1 MNITNEMINEIRN
14 KVDIVSVISN
24 YLPLTQRGKN
34 YFGVCPFH
42 DDHSPSM
49 SVSPD
54 KQIFTCF
61 SCGATGNVFT
71 FVADYEHIGFYDA
84 VRLLGSKV
92 GYNLGNS
99 ISKNNNKYA
108 DYYDI
113 YNLSC
118 KFYQNNL
125 NTSLGKNAREYL
137 EKRKID
143 NDTIKKFK
151 IGLALPKVSLTD
163 YLLAKKYSLKNL
175 NDMGLSNDNGMD
187 LFVNRIIFPLYDL
200 EGNTVSN
207 WNKDEDNDGLLDV
220 QEQYNQFVWIPVKKG
235 EYQRNYSYPIFVFNS
250 EGYYHSDTTPVNSM
264 CSDIGYLPN
273 IIQPSVDSATS
284 NENSERE
291 NVERAGG
298 FYISRYEAGNSGAA
312 SETTNG
318 KEKPVSKQKSYVY
331 NYITQEDAKKI
342 SKNMYNNGG
351 ARSALCSG
359 IQWDCALNFVNGK
372 TDAMNNVY
380 LVRGY
385 NENRHM
391 NSVQKTGINNYDKVS
406 NIYDLEGNCAEFV
419 AERNTLNDYVLI
431 NRGGYYYKGSGDWSS
446 NRATIGIGTKVETTT
461 FRMVLYVI

>member
-1 MNITNEMINEIRN
+1 MLTGQNGILNRAIEAKEKTEKSNGKEKIQLEIMSSYDN
-14 KVDIVSVISN
+14 TGKVDLEKLKLNLKNQGITTNNSN
-24 YLPLTQRGKN
+24 SFPLEVEMNGENIYIIEDGTIYSEIQAGKTVEGEN
-34 YFGVCPFH
+34 KIY
-42 DDHSPSM
+42 
-49 SVSPD
+49 
-54 KQIFTCF
+54 
-61 SCGATGNVFT
+61 A
-71 FVADYEHIGFYDA
+71 
-84 VRLLGSKV
+84 
-92 GYNLGNS
+92 
-99 ISKNNNKYA
+99 NNNNFA
-108 DYYDI
+108 I
-113 YNLSC
+113 IPVGFTVS
-118 KFYQNNL
+118 
-125 NTSLGKNAREYL
+125 GL
-137 EKRKID
+137 EDEQSIE
-143 NDTIKKFK
+143 N
-151 IGLALPKVSLTD
+151 GLV
-163 YLLAKKYSLKNL
+163 
-175 NDMGLSNDNGMD
+175 
-187 LFVNRIIFPLYDL
+187 IYDL